1 MNIEK
6 SREHT
11 HQQPRPGGTPI
22 LAREIGWILEL
33 IGSPLWTELSEW
45 QQQNWLNQLHL
56 LKQQSEIH

>member
-1 MNIEK
+1 MNFEK
-6 SREHT
+6 SRQHT
-11 HQQPRPGGTPI
+11 QQEQRPGGNHF

-56 LKQQSEIH
+56 LKQQSGIH

>member
-11 HQQPRPGGTPI
+11 HQQPRPGGSPF

-56 LKQQSEIH
+56 LKEQSGIH